1 MEAFSIRHSILDA
14 NTHQNEYMKG
24 NMLHSSDRVLGKTLL
39 NDCRLMVGI
48 LLILFPFSALHFS
61 YSYLLIYSCSCS
73 LCLLSCNQTADSRT
87 VLYVCAT
94 VLQA

>member
-14 NTHQNEYMKG
+14 NTHQNEYMEG
-24 NMLHSSDRVLGKTLL
+24 NMLHSSKGVLVKTLS
-39 NDCRLMVGI
+39 NDCRIMDGT
-48 LLILFPFSALHFS
+48 LHFVPFLGFALFVFLS
-61 YSYLLIYSCSCS
+61 LSYSCSCS
-73 LCLLSCNQTADSRT
+73 LCLPSCNISAVSRT